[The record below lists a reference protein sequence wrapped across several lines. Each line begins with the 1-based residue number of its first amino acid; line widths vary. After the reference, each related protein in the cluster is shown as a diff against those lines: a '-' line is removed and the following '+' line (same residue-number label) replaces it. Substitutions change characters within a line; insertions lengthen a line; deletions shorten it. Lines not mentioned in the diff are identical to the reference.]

1 MAEDPENWTELKAEL
16 ADWANRT
23 DLTSQIPS
31 FVASAER
38 RFNRMLRTPEMEDVV
53 AASTSAATITM
64 PANFLAVRALHIDA
78 DPKVVLEPMTPGE
91 LRNRYA
97 AAATGRPQNYALQ
110 SGNELLFGPAPD
122 ADYAIVLNY
131 WEKIP
136 ALGAAQATNWLLDA
150 HPDLYRAASLV
161 ELHLFLK
168 DERAVA
174 IWEERTRM
182 LIEELN
188 GLGRRKAA
196 GGAPI
201 RIRPPQVV

>member
-1 MAEDPENWTELKAEL
+1 MAEDPESWTELKAEL

-23 DLTSQIPS
+23 DLTAQIPS
-31 FVASAER
+31 FIASAER
-38 RFNRMLRTPEMEDVV
+38 RFNRMLRMPEMEDVV
-53 AASTSAATITM
+53 AATTSAPVITL
-64 PANFLAVRALHIDA
+64 PANFLAVRAIHIDA
-78 DPKVVLEPMTPGE
+78 DPIVVLEPMTPGE
-91 LRNRYA
+91 LRGRYA

-136 ALGAAQATNWLLDA
+136 PLGPAEASNWLLEA
-150 HPDLYRAASLV
+150 HPDLYRAASLA

-168 DERAVA
+168 DERAAA
-174 IWEERTRM
+174 IWEERTRT

-188 GLGRRKAA
+188 ALGRRKAA

-201 RIRPPQVV
+201 RIRAPQSV

>member
-1 MAEDPENWTELKAEL
+1 MAEDPESWTELKAEL

-23 DLTSQIPS
+23 DLTTQIPS
-31 FVASAER
+31 FIASAER
-38 RFNRMLRTPEMEDVV
+38 RFNRMLRTPEMEEVV
-53 AASTSAATITM
+53 AATTSAATITL
-64 PANFLAVRALHIDA
+64 PANFLAVRALYIDA
-78 DPKVVLEPMTPGE
+78 DPREVLEPMTPGE

-110 SGNELLFGPAPD
+110 SGNELVLGPAPD
-122 ADYAIVLNY
+122 GDHAIVLNY

-136 ALGAAQATNWLLDA
+136 ALGGAQESNWLLDA
-150 HPDLYRAASLV
+150 HPDLYRAAALV

-168 DERAVA
+168 DERAAA

-196 GGAPI
+196 GGAPV
-201 RIRPPQVV
+201 RIRAPQSV